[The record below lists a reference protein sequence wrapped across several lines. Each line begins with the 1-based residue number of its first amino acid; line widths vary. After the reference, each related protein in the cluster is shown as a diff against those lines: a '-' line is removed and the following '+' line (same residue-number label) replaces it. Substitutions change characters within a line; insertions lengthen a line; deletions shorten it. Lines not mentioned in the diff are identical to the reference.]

1 MDGLAFLGLLAII
14 IGVVGVALL
23 WKSRRNSDS

>member
-14 IGVVGVALL
+14 IGVVGVVLL